1 MFRTHTAIFSRFE
14 TLHRTVARLLR
25 VLILRKNMRLFLSK
39 NAQTARGR
47 LGQSVAR
54 CSLSTKPLATP
65 ASITAAVAAPLQA
78 PQAPSSSSAAAKI
91 PPQNS
96 GRSIVRHPY
105 SLTDEPIPSTPSSAQ
120 DMFAVVSFSGTQYKV
135 VLDDL
140 LVADRIEG
148 VDIGDKLS
156 LDVLLVAS
164 RKGTV
169 VGRPLVEGAKVLCE
183 VEEIAKDKKVVTLK
197 TRRRKNSKS
206 LVGFRRQVTI
216 LRVLDIAVSPA
227 DLEAL

>member
-1 MFRTHTAIFSRFE
+1 
-14 TLHRTVARLLR
+14 
-25 VLILRKNMRLFLSK
+25 
-39 NAQTARGR
+39 
-47 LGQSVAR
+47 
-54 CSLSTKPLATP
+54 
-65 ASITAAVAAPLQA
+65 
-78 PQAPSSSSAAAKI
+78 
-91 PPQNS
+91 
-96 GRSIVRHPY
+96 
-105 SLTDEPIPSTPSSAQ
+105 
-120 DMFAVVSFSGTQYKV
+120 MFAVVSFSGTQYKV